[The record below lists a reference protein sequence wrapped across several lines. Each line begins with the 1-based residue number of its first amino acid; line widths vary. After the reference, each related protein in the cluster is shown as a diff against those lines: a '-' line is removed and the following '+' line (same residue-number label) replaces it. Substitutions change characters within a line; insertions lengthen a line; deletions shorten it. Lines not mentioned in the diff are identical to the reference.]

1 MDGTTTR
8 KKPHCFNESKN
19 NFGPAPTSK
28 HVLRARRRHAY
39 ELSHILNMTKLP
51 CNFNCQ
57 PREPWNSL
65 GNRINPILLC
75 GGDKHSFTVMPA
87 VKANR
92 EKLLPKVA
100 FKGVHQLRIQIHQ
113 QCSSWYARNAGW
125 MKKVFF
131 FPCLL
136 FNTIHQHSLVFE
148 LLISYFKII
157 LLLFP
162 VYFVCIINLLNKI
175 PSFNKD

>member
-8 KKPHCFNESKN
+8 NKPHCFNESKN

-39 ELSHILNMTKLP
+39 ELSQILNMTKLP

-57 PREPWNSL
+57 PQEPWNSL
-65 GNRINPILLC
+65 GNRINPILSC
-75 GGDKHSFTVMPA
+75 SGDSTVLQPSRQLKPTEKNYCRKSLS
-87 VKANR
+87 KAFVSC
-92 EKLLPKVA
+92 ESKY
-100 FKGVHQLRIQIHQ
+100 HQ
-113 QCSSWYARNAGW
+113 QCRSWYARNAGW

-131 FPCLL
+131 FSCLL

-148 LLISYFKII
+148 LLISYFKI
-157 LLLFP
+157 LFP